1 MEKLK
6 EFANFIQKKAKECVR
21 RLPEIVKQ
29 IRENAPDMAK
39 QVVRNVPGHLKQLFQ
54 NMPQYAMNLGRRL
67 WENRPTPRSA
77 ARFVSRNKRQCI
89 FGGALVILT
98 LVVFCFMSGGQD
110 ISVASTPGVVCNSNG
125 VMVYEGAGEQYNIL
139 KYNDEQVWLPEDTKI
154 SVLTVSGNWY
164 RISFSYQGEIVKGY
178 VDSAAVAVNEVN
190 VASEVP
196 ATIVHKNTAVY
207 EKAGV
212 DSVQLQ
218 NEGAQM
224 CLANGKNVVILSE
237 EMADGEKW
245 FEISFTYNKK
255 VMHGY
260 INSRYA
266 RIRISEPIKAAVRN
280 TGWVILR
287 QEPELR
293 SFPVLVDDIHA
304 VRMYDTKN
312 VKIVDEELAGGQ
324 LWYKILVEYDGVEY
338 RGYVPAV
345 KIRFGEIVEKVPE
358 FTAPPS
364 ATPVGRFV
372 ATPEPKPEPV
382 TQPADKK
389 EKGGKGGKQT
399 AEPKAMSMKKFKKYI
414 KDQGFPEDYQKALI
428 ELHKQY
434 PYWIFNAYDTGIEW
448 SDAVAGESKMGL
460 NLIENSRPSG
470 YKSKAAG
477 AYDSATDTYRAF
489 DGNSWVAVST
499 GAVAYFMDPR
509 NFLNAT
515 DIFMFESQEYQ
526 EGAQTR
532 EGVEE
537 ALYNTVMYKTKFTY
551 KDDDGKEKSMYYS
564 QAFMKAA
571 RQSGVNPYTLVARV
585 KQEVVTGPASMSV
598 AVTGDARGYKGIYNF
613 YNIGATHGANAV
625 YNGLRYAASAGDYGR
640 PWNNPLKAIVGGA
653 QFIGST
659 YINKGQNTNYLQK
672 FNVTP
677 GGNYNHQ
684 YMANIE
690 APYSEAKRSAAAY
703 GNTKATMNLVFS
715 IPIYK
720 NMPKKVCSAP
730 ASGRNGNNYLSGL
743 AVQGYA
749 MSPAFVKGSDGS
761 TTYKVTVENKVKAVR
776 IQATAVNNKARLR
789 GTGKQ
794 TLAVGENTFVV
805 RVTAENGA
813 VRNYRICV
821 TRLAKG
827 QTISGKDAKDGRHD
841 SAGKPKSTNKP
852 AATAR
857 PTSAPRPTVRPI
869 ARPVPTTKPDST
881 REPQNGQDDDND

>member
-6 EFANFIQKKAKECVR
+6 EFANFIQKKAKDFVQEMPERMRQVR
-21 RLPEIVKQ
+21 RNAPGAAKQAVHGVPGVVKQ
-29 IRENAPDMAK
+29 LLR
-39 QVVRNVPGHLKQLFQ
+39 
-54 NMPQYAMNLGRRL
+54 NMPQYAMGIVRRL
-67 WENRPTPRSA
+67 WEIRPTRRSVLQ
-77 ARFVSRNKRQCI
+77 FVRRNKRQCI
-89 FGGALVILT
+89 FGGALVIMT
-98 LVVFCFMSGGQD
+98 LIAFCFMSGGQD
-110 ISVASTPGVVCNSNG
+110 ISVASTPGVISSSNG
-125 VMVYEGAGEQYNIL
+125 TMVYEGAGEQYNVL
-139 KYNDEQVWLPEDTKI
+139 KYDKEQVWLPTDTKI
-154 SVLTVSGNWY
+154 SVLTVYENWY
-164 RISFSYQGEIVKGY
+164 RISFSYQGEILKGY
-178 VDSAAVAVNEVN
+178 VDSAAVTVNEVN

-196 ATIVHKNTAVY
+196 ATIIQKNTIVY
-207 EKAGV
+207 EKAGEN
-212 DSVQLQ
+212 SVRLQ
-218 NEGAQM
+218 NEDTQIQ
-224 CLANGKNVVILSE
+224 LANGKNVVIFSE
-237 EMADGEKW
+237 EMADGDKW
-245 FEISFTYNKK
+245 FGISFTYNKK
-255 VMHGY
+255 VMQGY

-266 RIRISEPIKAAVRN
+266 RIRISEPIKAAVRSAE
-280 TGWVILR
+280 WVTLR
-287 QEPELR
+287 QEPGLR
-293 SFPVLVDDIHA
+293 SYPVLVDDIHA
-304 VRMYDTKN
+304 VRIYDTRN
-312 VKIVDEELAGGQ
+312 VSVVDEELAGGQ
-324 LWYKILVEYDGVEY
+324 IWYKILVEYDGVEY

-358 FTAPPS
+358 FTAAPS
-364 ATPVGRFV
+364 ATPIGRLV
-372 ATPEPKPEPV
+372 ATPEPEPAALP
-382 TQPADKK
+382 QGKK
-389 EKGGKGGKQT
+389 GKGGKGEKQT
-399 AEPKAMSMKKFKKYI
+399 PAPGAMSMKKFKKYI

-428 ELHKQY
+428 ALHKQY
-434 PYWIFNAYDTGIEW
+434 PYWIFNAYDTGLEW

-489 DGNSWVAVST
+489 DGSSWVAVST

-532 EGVEE
+532 AGVEE
-537 ALYNTVMYKTKFTY
+537 ALYNTPMYKTKFTY

-585 KQEVVTGPASMSV
+585 KQEVVTGPSSMSV
-598 AVTGDARGYKGIYNF
+598 AVTGNAGGYKGIYNF

-625 YNGLRYAASAGDYGR
+625 YNGLRYAANTGDYGR

-659 YINKGQNTNYLQK
+659 YINRGQNTNYLQK

-690 APYSEAKRSAAAY
+690 APYSEAKRSATAY

-730 ASGRNGNNYLSGL
+730 ASGRNGNNYLNGL

-749 MSPAFVKGSDGS
+749 MSPTFVRGADGS

-776 IQATAVNNKARLR
+776 IQATPVNNKARLC

-794 TLAVGENTFVV
+794 TLAVGDNTFIV

-827 QTISGKDAKDGRHD
+827 ETIDKTGAKDEEHS
-841 SAGKPKSTNKP
+841 SAGKPKNTSKP
-852 AATAR
+852 AATAK
-857 PTSAPRPTVRPI
+857 PTNVPRATVKPI
-869 ARPVPTTKPDST
+869 RKPIPTTKPDNT
-881 REPQNGQDDDND
+881 KEPQDGQNDDNG

>member
-6 EFANFIQKKAKECVR
+6 EFANFILAGARKVR
-21 RLPEIVKQ
+21 Q
-29 IRENAPDMAK
+29 NAPGYIRKAIY
-39 QVVRNVPGHLKQLFQ
+39 
-54 NMPQYAMNLGRRL
+54 NMPQYAKRAGRRL
-67 WENRPTPRSA
+67 WEIRPTRRS
-77 ARFVSRNKRQCI
+77 VSCFMKRNKRQCI

-98 LVVFCFMSGGQD
+98 LIAFCFMSGGQD
-110 ISVASTPGVVCNSNG
+110 ISVASTPGVISSDSG
-125 VMVYEGAGEQYNIL
+125 VMVYEGAGEQYDVL
-139 KYNDEQVWLPEDTKI
+139 KYDNEQVWLPVDTRI
-154 SVLTVSGNWY
+154 SVLTVYENWY
-164 RISFSYQGEIVKGY
+164 RISFSYHGEILKGY
-178 VDSAAVAVNEVN
+178 VDNSTVTVNEVN

-196 ATIVHKNTAVY
+196 ATIIQKNTIVY
-207 EKAGV
+207 EKAGE
-212 DSVQLQ
+212 DSAVLQ
-218 NEGAQM
+218 NEETQIR
-224 CLANGKNVVILSE
+224 LANGKNVVIFSE
-237 EMADGEKW
+237 EMADGDKW
-245 FEISFTYNKK
+245 FGISFTYNKK
-255 VMHGY
+255 VMQGY

-266 RIRISEPIKAAVRN
+266 KIRISEPIKAAVRS
-280 TGWVILR
+280 TEWVTLR
-287 QEPELR
+287 REPGLR
-293 SFPVLVDDIHA
+293 SLPVLVDDIHA
-304 VRMYDTKN
+304 VRIYDTRN
-312 VKIVDEELAGGQ
+312 VSVVDEELAGGQ
-324 LWYKILVEYDGVEY
+324 TWYKILVEYDGVVY

-358 FTAPPS
+358 FTAPPT
-364 ATPVGRFV
+364 ATPIGRFV
-372 ATPEPKPEPV
+372 ATPSPKPAV
-382 TQPADKK
+382 QPEGKK
-389 EKGGKGGKQT
+389 GKGGKQT
-399 AEPKAMSMKKFKKYI
+399 PAPKAMSMKKFKKYI
-414 KDQGFPEDYQKALI
+414 KEQGFPEDYQKALI

-434 PYWIFNAYDTGIEW
+434 PYWIFNAYNTGIEW
-448 SDAVAGESKMGL
+448 NDAVAGESKMGL

-537 ALYNTVMYKTKFTY
+537 ALYNTAMYKTRFTY

-571 RQSGVNPYTLVARV
+571 KQSGVNPYTLVARV
-585 KQEVVTGPASMSV
+585 KQEVVTGAKTMSV
-598 AVTGDARGYKGIYNF
+598 AVTGNASGYKGIYNF

-625 YNGLRYAASAGDYGR
+625 YNGLRYAANTGDYGR

-659 YINKGQNTNYLQK
+659 YISKGQNTNYLQK

-690 APYSEAKRSAAAY
+690 APYSEAKRSATAY

-720 NMPKKVCSAP
+720 NMPKKACSAP
-730 ASGRNGNNYLSGL
+730 ASGRNGNNYLNGL
-743 AVQGYA
+743 AVQGYT
-749 MSPAFVKGSDGS
+749 MSPTFVRGADGS
-761 TTYKVTVENKVKAVR
+761 TTYRVTVENKVKAVR
-776 IQATAVNNKARLR
+776 IQATPVNNKARLR

-794 TLAVGENTFVV
+794 TLAVGDNTFIV

-821 TRLAKG
+821 TRLEKG
-827 QTISGKDAKDGRHD
+827 ETVEKTDVKNREHG
-841 SAGKPKSTNKP
+841 SANKP
-852 AATAR
+852 GNTSKPVVTAKPTSVPRATAKPVQR
-857 PTSAPRPTVRPI
+857 PAS
-869 ARPVPTTKPDST
+869 TTKPEKT
-881 REPQNGQDDDND
+881 KEPQNGQDDDNG